1 MPNRPGD
8 VGSATFRVKR
18 GRTVVCKG
26 CLRLGLVMG
35 VEEVGRHA
43 GLCRH
48 NTRFITENPVC
59 HYTVRRVRNQ
69 HTDAIMIP

>member
-1 MPNRPGD
+1 
-8 VGSATFRVKR
+8 
-18 GRTVVCKG
+18 
-26 CLRLGLVMG
+26 MG

-69 HTDAIMIP
+69 QTDAIMIP